1 MSPGRGVKKY
11 TPPLYYT
18 VFFIISQ
25 IVERQKSRPD
35 VRPGLS
41 IWGWVFSGV
50 IRRAA
55 YAARVSEN
63 FAYGVRGVKFGPAGS
78 PAGR

>member
-1 MSPGRGVKKY
+1 MSPDRGPGRV
-11 TPPLYYT
+11 
-18 VFFIISQ
+18 
-25 IVERQKSRPD
+25 
-35 VRPGLS
+35 
-41 IWGWVFSGV
+41 SGV
-50 IRRAA
+50 IRMAA